1 MAHVAQADAMH
12 NVGAVF
18 PHVSASA
25 PRGVVNRRI
34 RQLIDFVATSDDNVT
49 LLECFL
55 ICFHIYN
62 VRQLKAKVKLIRNF
76 IYVNQ
81 LNIKGICILFAQDAI
96 EMRLTR
102 RRAHTWKTTFDQVKD
117 CNVDVPR
124 PLPNFYSFCFIHT
137 NNIKGKP
144 AKVKLFAN

>member
-12 NVGAVF
+12 DVGVVL
-18 PHVSASA
+18 PYVSASA
-25 PRGVVNRRI
+25 KRGMINGRI

-49 LLECFL
+49 FLECFI

-62 VRQLKAKVKLIRNF
+62 VRQLRAKVKLIRNF

-81 LNIKGICILFAQDAI
+81 FNIKGIRILFSQDAV

-102 RRAHTWKTTFDQVKD
+102 RRAHTWETTSDQVKD
-117 CNVDVPR
+117 CNVDVLR

-137 NNIKGKP
+137 YNIREKL
-144 AKVKLFAN
+144 AKVKFISN